1 MTIDFDTELDEISS
15 RLKGVKG
22 YMDCEIIILQHIK
35 KQQDDGLDDEAI
47 AVYLEKLSAWLH
59 KKMRIGNAHPDYT
72 NLMFAAG
79 FVDYLLKM
87 AR

>member
-15 RLKGVKG
+15 RLKQVSG

-35 KQQDDGLDDEAI
+35 TKQDDGLDDEAI
-47 AVYLEKLSAWLH
+47 ACYLRTLSAWLH
-59 KKMRIGNAHPDYT
+59 KKMRIGNGHPDYT

-79 FVDYLLKM
+79 FIDYHLKM
-87 AR
+87 V